1 VLHQIGSGVLGPV
14 FRTYDPQRDRL
25 VAVKAFRL
33 DIVPEEVARL
43 AESLR
48 RLAASEVRQPTMVA
62 VLDAGLEG
70 TTAYLAMEYVS
81 AETLD
86 VALRHL
92 APASLDAALPVLS
105 QIAEAVDEGWAAG
118 LGHGALHPRDV
129 FVAASTH
136 EVRVTGFGV
145 VSALESVGVKTPAR
159 RPYSAPERVAG
170 EPWDIRADV
179 YSLGAIAHE
188 LLTRR
193 RPAGP
198 GEQDGTLATGTSP
211 RQRVVIRRV
220 LSAALAER
228 PEHRFPSARAFLA
241 ALSAVAHGETVVTLP
256 EGADEEDGQEARPPA
271 PVPAIVVPTSAESSE
286 PQGDQVVGTASHSAD
301 VVPLPS
307 PALGADGPWPLPD
320 PSPAGDVASR
330 PPEVPDSARAGSAA
344 ADRWAPKIEGAPAV
358 PVRAARPPSVSLG
371 GPSRGS
377 LLLAPPPIVE
387 APSFPWLAI
396 GAATVAALV
405 LGGVIGYGVGLRRG
419 RPSPVPAAPVV
430 TARPADTE
438 VTVPEPAA
446 PKTSAAVPALKTEA
460 SRDAATTGRLVVR
473 STPAGAAVLLDGR
486 TRGETPVSWRDLPF
500 GTHTLLLSHA
510 GYAPRSDRVTLSA
523 AEPVLSVALEL
534 EPAKEARATT
544 AASPAAPATGSIY
557 VDSHP
562 RGAQI
567 LIDGHV
573 FGMTPMA
580 VPGMSPGAH
589 TLRLQLAGHK
599 PLTTS
604 VRVTA
609 GEQAK
614 VAVTLEEGWPDGG
627 HPASRHDRVARAPHR

>member
-48 RLAASEVRQPTMVA
+48 RLAASDVRQPTMVA

-70 TTAYLAMEYVS
+70 TTAYLAMEYVA

-170 EPWDIRADV
+170 EPWDIHADV

-241 ALSAVAHGETVVTLP
+241 ALSAVVRGETAVTLP
-256 EGADEEDGQEARPPA
+256 EGADEEDGQEARPSAPGPA
-271 PVPAIVVPTSAESSE
+271 TVVPTNAESPE
-286 PQGDQVVGTASHSAD
+286 PQVDQVVDTAGHSTD
-301 VVPLPS
+301 VVSPPS

-320 PSPAGDVASR
+320 PSSAGDVASR
-330 PPEVPDSARAGSAA
+330 PPEVPDSARGPAAG
-344 ADRWAPKIEGAPAV
+344 DRWAPKIEAAPAV

-377 LLLAPPPIVE
+377 LLLAPPAIAE

-419 RPSPVPAAPVV
+419 RPSPVPAAPPV

-446 PKTSAAVPALKTEA
+446 PKTSAAVPAVKTEA
-460 SRDAATTGRLVVR
+460 PRGAATTGRLVVR

-486 TRGETPVSWRDLPF
+486 TRGETPVSWHDLPF

-534 EPAKEARATT
+534 EPAKETRAAT

-562 RGAQI
+562 RGAQV

-573 FGMTPMA
+573 FGTTPVA

-627 HPASRHDRVARAPHR
+627 HPVSRSDRGAKSPHR